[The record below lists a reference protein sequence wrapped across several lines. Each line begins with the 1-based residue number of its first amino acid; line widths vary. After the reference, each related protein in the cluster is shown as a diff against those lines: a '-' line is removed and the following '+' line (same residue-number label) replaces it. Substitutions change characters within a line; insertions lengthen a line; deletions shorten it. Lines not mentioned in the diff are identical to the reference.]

1 MSDYFGYGVLG
12 FGAGGGV
19 VPIPAPGG
27 APVAEYV
34 GSDGFT
40 YRYHQFTNTGNFVVV
55 SLGSDETWGNK
66 IDYLVQAGGAGG
78 GNTPYNKLTT
88 QQKIDILFGT
98 G

>member
-19 VPIPAPGG
+19 VPITATGG
-27 APVAEYV
+27 DTVADYV

-40 YRYHQFTNTGNFVVV
+40 YRYHQLTNTGNFVVV

-66 IDYLVQAGGAGG
+66 IDYLVKKKECAEVISKTMII
-78 GNTPYNKLTT
+78 NYL
-88 QQKIDILFGT
+88 L
-98 G
+98 

>member
-19 VPIPAPGG
+19 VPITATGG
-27 APVAEYV
+27 DTVADYV

-55 SLGSDETWGNK
+55 SLGSDETHHVTASGN
-66 IDYLVQAGGAGG
+66 ISASGDIIANTLTIIEPINGGS
-78 GNTPYNKLTT
+78 
-88 QQKIDILFGT
+88 F
-98 G
+98 

>member
-1 MSDYFGYGVLG
+1 MADYFGYGVLG

-19 VPIPAPGG
+19 VPITATGG
-27 APVAEYV
+27 DTVADYV

-66 IDYLVQAGGAGG
+66 IDYQFKLAALVVETTLAAAVEQAAV
-78 GNTPYNKLTT
+78 
-88 QQKIDILFGT
+88 
-98 G
+98 